1 MPIKSNGRQ
10 YARRKMSVQ
19 LCSTENRQPIVCERS
34 PTSAG
39 TSAKAP
45 APCRFDEDI
54 FREVP
59 LLPSHT
65 SGSGQTDSQSPRGG
79 RAGPGGRDRGLCWSR
94 VLPCGRWGTHNHQP
108 MPGVRCFDGIEI
120 LRAVAQ
126 RWNSLGARRPCL
138 SVSDGIDLGQQRCP
152 LLAAKSRNTFFNF
165 PAARYTHSRRIFNS
179 AAAATFLFLKS
190 IFFKFNWR
198 QK

>member
-1 MPIKSNGRQ
+1 MQ
-10 YARRKMSVQ
+10 HRKWAADR
-19 LCSTENRQPIVCERS
+19 LRAFTNERWDWK
-34 PTSAG
+34 T
-39 TSAKAP
+39 KAP

-79 RAGPGGRDRGLCWSR
+79 RAGPGGRDRGPGWSR
-94 VLPCGRWGTHNHQP
+94 VLPSGRWGTHNHQTT
-108 MPGVRCFDGIEI
+108 PGVRCFDGIEI

-138 SVSDGIDLGQQRCP
+138 SVSDGIDLGQQRRP
-152 LLAAKSRNTFFNF
+152 LSAAKSRDNFLFFFFFNF
-165 PAARYTHSRRIFNS
+165 PDARYTHNRRIFNS
-179 AAAATFLFLKS
+179 AAAVT
-190 IFFKFNWR
+190 
-198 QK
+198 